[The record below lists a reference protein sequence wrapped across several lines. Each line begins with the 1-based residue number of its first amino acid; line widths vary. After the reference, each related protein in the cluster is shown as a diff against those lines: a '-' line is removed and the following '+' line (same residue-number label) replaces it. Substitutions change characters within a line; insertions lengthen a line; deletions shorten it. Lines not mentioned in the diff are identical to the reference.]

1 MSDKILNIVK
11 PNSTSNLENEDENLL
26 AVDLDADKRLTKIES
41 DAKAF
46 IKRLENVERLTLS
59 QRKTS
64 EGTQGFENLN

>member
-59 QRKTS
+59 
-64 EGTQGFENLN
+64 